1 MMPHLVVLFYQ
12 PTAVLAGRQRTNEII
27 ANIITH
33 GGI

>member
-1 MMPHLVVLFYQ
+1 MMLQLVALFYQ
-12 PTAVLAGRQRTNEII
+12 PTAVLAGRQHTNEII